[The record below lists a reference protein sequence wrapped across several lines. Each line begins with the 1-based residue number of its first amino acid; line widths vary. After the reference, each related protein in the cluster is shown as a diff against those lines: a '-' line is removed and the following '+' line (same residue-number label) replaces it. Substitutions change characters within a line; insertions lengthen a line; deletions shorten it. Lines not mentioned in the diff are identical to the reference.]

1 MKYGR
6 DASPFA
12 SFSVMQKECGTAGTT
27 VPAIAQKGRS
37 EKYRT
42 ALLKLIGALVAT
54 ATAITTVTATTIAT
68 VSTATTTAAATATAA
83 ITATT
88 TAAAAATTTA
98 AFTRFHGTSFV
109 DGQRTAVD
117 LLAMKL
123 RNGRLSFLS
132 GSHFDEAEAT
142 GTSRH
147 AVVDHLHPRDV
158 ARLGKQIG
166 QVIFGHAKGQ
176 IAHVQFN
183 AHFSSLMAR

>member
-1 MKYGR
+1 MKFGNEGKATPPHR
-6 DASPFA
+6 RKGLRQLPQQLHKKAARLPGPLLVKF
-12 SFSVMQKECGTAGTT
+12 FGL
-27 VPAIAQKGRS
+27 VPAAAIATVS
-37 EKYRT
+37 AATTT
-42 ALLKLIGALVAT
+42 AA
-54 ATAITTVTATTIAT
+54 TIAT

-88 TAAAAATTTA
+88 TTAAAAAATT

-109 DGQRTAVD
+109 DGQRAAVD

-123 RNGRLSFLS
+123 RDGRRSFLS

-166 QVIFGHAKGQ
+166 QVVFGHAKGQ